1 MAAKKK
7 PLYRQGDVLIKRV
20 GKIPTGLATVPRDK
34 GRVIL
39 AYGEITGHAH
49 AVVGEVELLATDVE
63 EMELRFLRVEGEM
76 AEVVHEE
83 HSTIT
88 LPAGLYE
95 VRRQRE
101 YAPAASQMVAD

>member
-1 MAAKKK
+1 MKQFTA
-7 PLYRQGDVLIKRV
+7 RQGDVLIKRIAKLP
-20 GKIPTGLATVPRDK
+20 GELTPVPLDD

-39 AYGEITGHAH
+39 AYGEVTGHAH
-49 AVVGEVELLATDVE
+49 AVVGEVELLASDLE

-83 HSTIT
+83 HGTIT
-88 LPAGLYE
+88 LPPGDYE

-101 YAPAASQMVAD
+101 YAPEASVMVAD